1 MDFDGNPTHFILET
15 PEVSGLVTNTVFNEY
30 FTVFKVEKTYYD
42 HDKHITPNKFN
53 KFPGAIF
60 DEKLKAKLAT
70 IASVEQ
76 RAIENDKKERKKKKI
91 ETLKNINFMAEKI
104 QFFK

>member
-1 MDFDGNPTHFILET
+1 MDFDGNPIHFILET
-15 PEVSGLVTNTVFNEY
+15 PEVSGLVTNTVFNE
-30 FTVFKVEKTYYD
+30 KILEVEKTYYD
-42 HDKHITPNKFN
+42 HDEHITTNKFN

-76 RAIENDKKERKKKKI
+76 RAIENDKKDKKKKR
-91 ETLKNINFMAEKI
+91 KKH
-104 QFFK
+104 